1 MFDFSKI
8 ENLSKT
14 TKCYLINSC
23 LVFTVLVSIMLMFSI
38 QLRVDNLQDE
48 VSKIDSKISA
58 LDDEIRVLEVEW
70 VYLTRPERLRNL
82 SERYLQNNGYIA
94 SVQIKDAANLQKYY
108 TASLRKQENI
118 AMNESVDKVN

>member
-82 SERYLQNNGYIA
+82 SEN
-94 SVQIKDAANLQKYY
+94 
-108 TASLRKQENI
+108 
-118 AMNESVDKVN
+118 